1 MMLFEETEYEL
12 VERILLGDGQ
22 FNDLQRKFIELFE
35 TKTIVAGPGA
45 GKTTALAAKIVLL
58 LRYLNKMGSK
68 DGICIITHTNV
79 AVNEI
84 NTTLQKAGVG
94 NVTHP
99 HFIGTINEFFN
110 RFCVKPHFKRKFK
123 HNTLI
128 IEQEHHS
135 DFDFY
140 KVFFEQKIR
149 WINQE
154 KYKDFKERLVERT
167 HTNKLFVD
175 VENIRID
182 MANTTNWG
190 NFDKY
195 KLKMLEAK
203 ILRKKQGFLTH
214 EDTFLFSKLFLLD
227 PNVKSML
234 RNRFKYIFLDEFQD
248 TTICGKELL
257 SDLFNADNCIFQ
269 EVGDPYQTI
278 MYGQPMPE
286 VNEKKVFRIN
296 KTNRFGNEIAQHL
309 NVIMPEANIQAIGDK
324 KSFKPIILLYEE
336 KKDIYP
342 AYKELIKEYEL
353 QSPIFKKS
361 IKGDK
366 VLVFSKSWAP
376 ILKSGAIYRKKK
388 STKIESENYML
399 KRLIIDFIVE
409 KVVTNK
415 EKLSEV
421 REWIN
426 NHKKIITLNSI
437 LIGILRN
444 GMISEEKVKLKDF
457 INNLLSEKSVGNIN
471 TRNQLFEKIEAVLSP
486 SVGEVS
492 SKVDEDDI
500 FTIHS
505 VKGETLRSA
514 LVVDFDDKPLTKIL
528 LHKYGV
534 YEEGNYLYTNN
545 NLLYVAMSRV
555 THLFVFA
562 MHKDDCTNEVYNG
575 MKSGWMIKSI

>member
-1 MMLFEETEYEL
+1 MKHENTYGLKVKKASNGEVLRYL
-12 VERILLGDGQ
+12 IVEDGIPVPEVCLWLD
-22 FNDLQRKFIELFE
+22 FVSINSYLTGERYAY
-35 TKTIVAGPGA
+35 T
-45 GKTTALAAKIVLL
+45 L
-58 LRYLNKMGSK
+58 LRYLRYLKGRNIHYK
-68 DGICIITHTNV
+68 
-79 AVNEI
+79 
-84 NTTLQKAGVG
+84 
-94 NVTHP
+94 NVT
-99 HFIGTINEFFN
+99 
-110 RFCVKPHFKRKFK
+110 RKGV
-123 HNTLI
+123 
-128 IEQEHHS
+128 IE
-135 DFDFY
+135 
-140 KVFFEQKIR
+140 
-149 WINQE
+149 
-154 KYKDFKERLVERT
+154 
-167 HTNKLFVD
+167 
-175 VENIRID
+175 
-182 MANTTNWG
+182 
-190 NFDKY
+190 
-195 KLKMLEAK
+195 
-203 ILRKKQGFLTH
+203 
-214 EDTFLFSKLFLLD
+214 
-227 PNVKSML
+227 
-234 RNRFKYIFLDEFQD
+234 
-248 TTICGKELL
+248 
-257 SDLFNADNCIFQ
+257 
-269 EVGDPYQTI
+269 
-278 MYGQPMPE
+278 
-286 VNEKKVFRIN
+286 
-296 KTNRFGNEIAQHL
+296 
-309 NVIMPEANIQAIGDK
+309 
-324 KSFKPIILLYEE
+324 
-336 KKDIYP
+336 
-342 AYKELIKEYEL
+342 EYEL

-415 EKLSEV
+415 DKLSEV
-421 REWIN
+421 KEWIN